1 MSDRLEIDPGGSSSP
16 LPLMAAADIQDNLM
30 TASNDLE
37 RLQRLLG
44 DASDALLGHFY
55 GASGQLNHLLHT
67 MAQHPE
73 VDVRQ
78 LHDATADY
86 TDPEATWRGI
96 PRQPHEVICHND
108 FAPYNMV
115 FRDHE
120 LIGVIDWDF
129 AAPGPRLWDLAYLA
143 YRIAPL
149 MRPENPD
156 APTISIDLGARL
168 TMLLDA
174 YGSNASVPELLS
186 TIVARLE
193 ELASFT
199 RTHGTARKNDK
210 LLADAENYR
219 QDVAYLAGLL
229 R

>member
-1 MSDRLEIDPGGSSSP
+1 
-16 LPLMAAADIQDNLM
+16 
-30 TASNDLE
+30 
-37 RLQRLLG
+37 
-44 DASDALLGHFY
+44 
-55 GASGQLNHLLHT
+55 
-67 MAQHPE
+67 
-73 VDVRQ
+73 

-86 TDPEATWRGI
+86 SDPEATWRGV

-129 AAPGPRLWDLAYLA
+129 AAPGPRLWDLAYLV

-156 APTISIDLGARL
+156 APTIAIDLGARL
-168 TMLLDA
+168 TTLLDA
-174 YGSNASVPELLS
+174 YGSDATVPELLAA
-186 TIVARLE
+186 IVARLE

-199 RTHGTARKNDK
+199 HTHGRARKNEK
-210 LLADAENYR
+210 LLEDAENYR
-219 QDVAYLAGLL
+219 QDAAYLAVLL

>member
-1 MSDRLEIDPGGSSSP
+1 M
-16 LPLMAAADIQDNLM
+16 
-30 TASNDLE
+30 
-37 RLQRLLG
+37 
-44 DASDALLGHFY
+44 
-55 GASGQLNHLLHT
+55 
-67 MAQHPE
+67 
-73 VDVRQ
+73 
-78 LHDATADY
+78 
-86 TDPEATWRGI
+86 
-96 PRQPHEVICHND
+96 ICHND

-156 APTISIDLGARL
+156 APTIAIDLGARL
-168 TMLLDA
+168 TTLLDA
-174 YGSNASVPELLS
+174 YGSDATVPELLAA
-186 TIVARLE
+186 IVARLE

-199 RTHGTARKNDK
+199 HTHGRARKNEK
-210 LLADAENYR
+210 LLEDAENYR
-219 QDVAYLAGLL
+219 QDAAYLAVLL